1 MALLGPLLSDVLSRI
16 EEPERELGF
25 LAVASVGRTVAGSA
39 RTTTREAL
47 PVTALLPRRPPSRG
61 EPWRSY
67 REDTLG
73 RLEQWMGLL
82 RQMGLEPE
90 PLIAASAVRFVAD
103 PDHVRYLEAHPK
115 DIELLE
121 LDPLLEATLLN
132 DVPADIELPAFSET
146 HPEVDGTGVTVA
158 VLDTGADLEH
168 PYLDIA
174 ESFSECTEPI
184 EIPGIHGTHCAGII
198 GSRDDEFRGI
208 APGVR
213 LVSIK
218 VGRANGQVAPPELS
232 RGFDRAAD
240 VGAHIVSVSIGFN
253 HRPRYTVGGHGW
265 SCSRGRM
272 CQVCR
277 SVDTAVRS
285 DNQLVVVAA
294 GNEHEHAEALRRAGG
309 GSDLDTELCCPG
321 QARLG
326 VTVASIAKQSWLP
339 ANASSRG
346 PASSGAPKPDLAAP
360 GVNVTSTVPLPR
372 GADGRPIR
380 DSPRS
385 DIFARSSGTSMA
397 TPVVAGMA
405 ALLAQRIEASGRTAT
420 PRALRR
426 ALMRGTKPLSFGY
439 DTVGHGRAVIL

>member
-1 MALLGPLLSDVLSRI
+1 
-16 EEPERELGF
+16 
-25 LAVASVGRTVAGSA
+25 
-39 RTTTREAL
+39 
-47 PVTALLPRRPPSRG
+47 
-61 EPWRSY
+61 
-67 REDTLG
+67 
-73 RLEQWMGLL
+73 MGLL

-218 VGRANGQVAPPELS
+218 VGRANGQVAPPSCPAVLIVQQTS
-232 RGFDRAAD
+232 
-240 VGAHIVSVSIGFN
+240 AH
-253 HRPRYTVGGHGW
+253 T
-265 SCSRGRM
+265 
-272 CQVCR
+272 
-277 SVDTAVRS
+277 
-285 DNQLVVVAA
+285 
-294 GNEHEHAEALRRAGG
+294 
-309 GSDLDTELCCPG
+309 
-321 QARLG
+321 
-326 VTVASIAKQSWLP
+326 
-339 ANASSRG
+339 
-346 PASSGAPKPDLAAP
+346 
-360 GVNVTSTVPLPR
+360 
-372 GADGRPIR
+372 
-380 DSPRS
+380 
-385 DIFARSSGTSMA
+385 
-397 TPVVAGMA
+397 
-405 ALLAQRIEASGRTAT
+405 
-420 PRALRR
+420 
-426 ALMRGTKPLSFGY
+426 
-439 DTVGHGRAVIL
+439 